1 MRPVRWL
8 ATCMIVVSIVGVAA
22 GDPDARLASETKVVT
37 SENGQTVEVESGTLT
52 VPENRTQHNA
62 RLISIAYYRLRSTS
76 KTPGATV
83 FLLAGGPGA
92 SWINSFHK
100 EERFREV
107 AFYRDFSDV
116 VMFDQRG
123 AGESTPKL
131 ECEGRTRIPM
141 DQPLTPATLRPAMRR
156 RATSCREYWESRGV
170 DLTVYN
176 TDESAADLNAL
187 RVAFGYD
194 KIILVG
200 GSYGSHLGLHVM
212 RKYPGT
218 VDRAVF
224 YGIEGPD
231 HTWDVPSEK
240 LEALRRI
247 AHVAESAPYYQN
259 RVPQG
264 GLIAALQTV
273 IHRVREEPV
282 TVTLTQGDTKQ
293 DVIVNE
299 MAVQA
304 AATYKAGKRSQPE
317 VWPDLILA
325 MYNGDYSIP
334 ARAAMGLRSIA
345 APSAMSN
352 AMDFASGI
360 SAERRRRIRNDPAR
374 EILGDI
380 NFEYAM
386 AEGLWNA
393 AGLGDAFRK
402 NVVSDIPTLLVH
414 GTWDTSTPIENARD
428 VVASLQN
435 AQLIEV
441 VGGTHG
447 ALYNL
452 YEHWPPMHELVRDFM
467 MGKDVEF
474 PDHVDMPPVTF
485 PEQATRAQAALWDS
499 AKSGDVTAVR
509 QAITAGA
516 DVNALDTRR
525 SRNGR
530 RPLNWAAFYNHVEV
544 IEVLLEYGAD
554 INATNLTG
562 FTPVHHAAENN
573 SSRSASI
580 LVEAGADADIPNRRG
595 KKPLDTAREKGH
607 EELVRLLENRP

>member
-1 MRPVRWL
+1 MKPVHLL
-8 ATCMIVVSIVGVAA
+8 AICMIVGSFVGVAA
-22 GDPDARLASETKVVT
+22 GDLRARLTSELKGVT
-37 SENGQTVEVESGTLT
+37 SEDGQTVEVEAGTLT
-52 VPENRTQHNA
+52 VPENRTQDNG
-62 RLISIAYYRLRSTS
+62 RQISIAYYRLRSFS

-92 SWINSFHK
+92 SWINSFHQ

-107 AFYRDFSDV
+107 AFYREFSDV

-123 AGESTPKL
+123 AGESTPNL

-141 DQPLTPATLRPAMRR
+141 DQPLSPATLETAMRE
-156 RATSCREYWESRGV
+156 RATSCVEYWEGRGV
-170 DLTVYN
+170 DLTAYN
-176 TDESAADLNAL
+176 TDESAADLNDL
-187 RVAFGYD
+187 RAAFGYD

-212 RKYPGT
+212 RKYPDI

-240 LEALRRI
+240 LEALKRI
-247 AHVAESAPYYQN
+247 AHVAESAPYFKN
-259 RVPQG
+259 RIPQG

-273 IHRVREEPV
+273 IRRVKEEPV
-282 TVTLTQGDTKQ
+282 TVTLTQGDTQQ

-304 AATYKAGKRSQPE
+304 AATYRAGKRSQLD

-325 MYNGDYSIP
+325 MYNGDYSMP
-334 ARAAMGLRSIA
+334 AKAAMGFRSLR

-352 AMDFASGI
+352 AMDSASGI
-360 SAERRRRIRNDPAR
+360 SAERRRRIQNDPAR

-380 NFEYAM
+380 NFDYAM
-386 AEGLWNA
+386 TEGLWNA
-393 AGLGDAFRK
+393 AELGDAFRE
-402 NVVSDIPTLLVH
+402 NIESDIPTLLVH

-428 VVASLQN
+428 VVRSLKN
-435 AQLIEV
+435 AHLIEV

-452 YEHWPPMHELVRDFM
+452 YEQWPPMHGLVRKFM
-467 MGKDVEF
+467 TGKNVEF
-474 PDHVDMPPVTF
+474 PDHVDMPPAKF
-485 PEQATRAQAALWDS
+485 PEPSTQAQAALWDS
-499 AKSGDVTAVR
+499 AKSGDVMAVR
-509 QAITAGA
+509 KAITAGA

-525 SRNGR
+525 SRSGR
-530 RPLNWAAFYNHVEV
+530 RPLNWAAFYDHVEV
-544 IEVLLEYGAD
+544 IEALLANGAD
-554 INATNLTG
+554 INGTNLTG
-562 FTPVHHAAENN
+562 FTPLHHAAENN
-573 SSRSASI
+573 SDNSASV
-580 LVEAGADADIPNRRG
+580 LLEAGADAEIPNRRG
-595 KKPLDTAREKGH
+595 QKPLDTARAKGH
-607 EELVRLLENRP
+607 EDLVRLLQNR